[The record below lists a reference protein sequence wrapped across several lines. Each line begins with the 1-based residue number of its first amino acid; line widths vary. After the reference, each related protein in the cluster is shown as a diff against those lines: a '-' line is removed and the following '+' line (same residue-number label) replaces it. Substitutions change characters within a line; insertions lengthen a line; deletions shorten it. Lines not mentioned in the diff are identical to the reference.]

1 MLSRTNLVTLLIAA
15 TITSAIWAIALL
27 RIHGEQELAFADEVN
42 KNTNLAQAHEERSV
56 RVLQLLD
63 QTLLT
68 LRNDYAR
75 NAVPPDLNE
84 RLAALHVDRANVGI
98 VSLIDARGDVIAT
111 TADGMAINFAD
122 REYFRAHAADDQD
135 RMLIGKPIQG
145 RFTGKWLIALTRRV
159 NRPDGSFGGVVFM
172 AVDPATFARDY
183 RNALLGPHA
192 ALALIGLDGITRVR
206 RNSGTISY
214 GEDIRASRLF
224 REIAKVPAGHYVG
237 VAASDGVLRTASYRV
252 LDGYP
257 LVVVVAS
264 SLDDINASLRGRK
277 WIYLASALVVSVL
290 IMALALMLGVA
301 RVRRSQALAT
311 LKASE
316 ARYRALVDW
325 SPEPVL
331 VNRNET
337 IVYVNA
343 AATRL
348 FGASFERELVGK
360 PLLDM
365 VHPDSRD
372 SALVRSALPD
382 QENATMPMI
391 TQKYLR
397 SDGAVID
404 VEVQGTSMTFDGE
417 LAWLLAIRDVTERMK
432 AETALRELSLE
443 LEQRV
448 AARTAEIE
456 AFMYSVSHD
465 LRAPLRAIDGYSAI
479 LQDEPALVDAGDANR
494 LLGRIRNSVKRMSEL
509 LNDLLDL
516 SRYSTQEL
524 QQDSIDMYAKVES
537 IVAELECA
545 ERNVRIEIGDLP
557 ACTGDRI
564 LIRQVWIN
572 LIGNALK
579 YSAKQ
584 PQPVIRIGY
593 ENGAYFVRDNG
604 AGFDQANVD
613 KLFGLFNRLHHERDY
628 EGTGIGLAFVKRIV
642 ERHHGRIWAA
652 GEIDKGAT
660 FWFTIPA

>member
-1 MLSRTNLVTLLIAA
+1 
-15 TITSAIWAIALL
+15 
-27 RIHGEQELAFADEVN
+27 
-42 KNTNLAQAHEERSV
+42 
-56 RVLQLLD
+56 
-63 QTLLT
+63 
-68 LRNDYAR
+68 
-75 NAVPPDLNE
+75 
-84 RLAALHVDRANVGI
+84 
-98 VSLIDARGDVIAT
+98 
-111 TADGMAINFAD
+111 
-122 REYFRAHAADDQD
+122 
-135 RMLIGKPIQG
+135 MLIGKPIQG

-224 REIAKVPAGHYVG
+224 REIAKAPAGHYVG

-290 IMALALMLGVA
+290 IMALALMLGVS

-372 SALVRSALPD
+372 SALARSALPD

-524 QQDSIDMYAKVES
+524 QKDSVDMYAKVES

-545 ERNVRIEIGDLP
+545 EQNVRIEIGDLP

-642 ERHHGRIWAA
+642 ERHHGTIWAA
-652 GEIDKGAT
+652 GEIDRGAT
-660 FWFTIPA
+660 FWFTIPG